1 MPAPSL
7 RVAVVA
13 GTLGQGG
20 AERQLFYLTTT
31 LHRIGVEVRVL
42 SLTRGEYWEERL
54 HEAGIAVE
62 WVGQRAARAARLLAV
77 TQAARRHRADLIQSF
92 HFFANPY
99 AALAARALGRPD
111 LGAIRSSGQGDLDS
125 VGPAMSRLCVRLPR
139 VLVANSEAALTS
151 LQHHGIPRHRLRML
165 PNVIDLDAFTPSA
178 GRRERKPFTVVAIG
192 RLSAQKRFDR
202 ALRVFARFQAAATTD
217 VRLVIAGAGSEAPAL
232 ATLTREL
239 GLGQRVTFTGPLA
252 DVRPLLAEADC
263 LLLTSDYEGTPNVI
277 LEAMASARPVVAT
290 AVGGVDALVE
300 AEETGLLAEP
310 DDEASLSAALTRLVK
325 DPRLCARLGRQARLR
340 VERRHSLGQLEDRIL
355 AIYRDVLP
363 APFLNRGG
371 GGRP

>member
-1 MPAPSL
+1 MPARSL

-54 HEAGIAVE
+54 QEAGIPVD
-62 WVGQRAARAARLLAV
+62 WVGQRAARAARLLAI
-77 TQAARRHRADLIQSF
+77 TRAARRHRADLIQSF

-99 AALAARALGRPD
+99 TALAARALGRPD
-111 LGAIRSSGQGDLDS
+111 LGAIRSSGKGDLDS
-125 VGPAMSRLCVRLPR
+125 VGPALSRLCVRLPR
-139 VLVANSEAALTS
+139 LLVANSEAALTS
-151 LQHHGIPRHRLRML
+151 LQHRGIPRHRLRML
-165 PNVIDLDAFTPSA
+165 PNVIDLDAFAPAAARTEPH
-178 GRRERKPFTVVAIG
+178 PFTVVAIG
-192 RLSAQKRFDR
+192 RLNTQKRFDR
-202 ALRVFARFQAAATTD
+202 ALRVFAKFQAAAATD
-217 VRLVIAGAGSEAPAL
+217 VKLVIAGAGSEKPAL
-232 ATLTREL
+232 AKLTGDL
-239 GLGQRVTFTGPLA
+239 GLGQRVTFTGPVA

-290 AVGGVDALVE
+290 AVGGVTALVE

-310 DDEASLSAALTRLVK
+310 DDEASLSTALIRLVN
-325 DPRLCARLGRQARLR
+325 DPPLRARLGRQARQR
-340 VERRHSLGQLEDRIL
+340 VERRHSLGLMEDSIF

-363 APFLNRGG
+363 APLLDRGG